1 MYKSRAIQV
10 GNLKLGGDAPV
21 RIQSM
26 TNTPTGDVSAT
37 VDQCKSILSAGADLV
52 RVTVR
57 NLKEAESLASI
68 KEKLSIEGFQ
78 EPLVADVHFN
88 PEIAFRAALYADKVR
103 INPGNFGGPE
113 FRKSFLTFLD
123 ICRQNNTAIRIG
135 INQGSLSDR
144 IMNDF
149 GDSPEGMVESAM
161 EFLRIC
167 QQENFSRVVVS
178 LKSSNTRTMIYAN
191 RLLVRKLLNENMDY
205 PLHTGIT
212 EAGAGVDGRMKS
224 AIGIGTLLAEG
235 IGDTIRVS
243 LTEKPENEIPFAR
256 KLASISA
263 IKKSSSKEEPSSLP
277 LAYSRRRSNPVL
289 NIGGH
294 NPPVVIVSN
303 DQEQLSSS
311 GQSRI
316 NPDFFYGNH
325 SGILFPGNAY
335 HTTERISQ
343 IPVIQTKDLIQKGFP
358 ESKSVCI
365 NLLPDDLKDLIIRS
379 LIKNDNAIL
388 AINVNSNDHSLGI
401 RKLFD
406 EFSSSQWSPPVILK
420 YFSVE
425 KDRMDYLMHAALD
438 LGGLLIDGLP
448 DGIWLENN
456 CFPPA
461 DNVAMAFNLLQA
473 SRSRMSKTEY
483 IACPSCGR
491 TLFHIENVLA
501 KVMEATKHL
510 KHLKI
515 AVMGCIVNGPGEM
528 ADADYG
534 YVGSGPGKITLYRS
548 RDPVKKNI
556 PEEKAIEELIHLIR
570 DNNDWID
577 PD

>member
-10 GNLKLGGDAPV
+10 GNLKLGGEAPV

-37 VDQCKSILSAGADLV
+37 VEQCKSILSAGADLV

-68 KEKLSIEGFQ
+68 KEKLSVEGFQ

-88 PEIAFRAALYADKVR
+88 PEIAFIAALYADKVR

-113 FRKSFLTFLD
+113 FREPFLTFLD

-135 INQGSLSDR
+135 VNHGSLSDR
-144 IMNDF
+144 IMNSF

-161 EFLRIC
+161 EFIRIC
-167 QQENFSRVVVS
+167 QQENFTRVVVS

-191 RLLVRKLLNENMDY
+191 RLLVRKLQNENMDY
-205 PLHTGIT
+205 PLHIGIT
-212 EAGAGVDGRMKS
+212 EAGAGEDGRMKS
-224 AIGIGTLLAEG
+224 AIGIGTLLEEG

-256 KLASISA
+256 KLARISA
-263 IKKSSSKEEPSSLP
+263 DKKSSSEGKPSPLP
-277 LAYSRRRSNPVL
+277 LAYSRRMSNPVL

-294 NPPVVIVSN
+294 NPPVVIVSK
-303 DQEQLSSS
+303 DPERLPAT
-311 GQSRI
+311 GQSRT
-316 NPDFFYGNH
+316 NPDFEYDNH
-325 SGILFPGNAY
+325 SGMLFPGDAY
-335 HTTERISQ
+335 HNTEKVTQ
-343 IPVIQTKDLIQKGFP
+343 LPVLQTNDLIQKGFP
-358 ESKSVCI
+358 AGKSICLNFSLVE
-365 NLLPDDLKDLIIRS
+365 LKDLIIRP
-379 LIKNDNAIL
+379 LVNKARVIL
-388 AINVNSNDHSLGI
+388 AINTSPNDHSLGI

-406 EFSSSQWSPPVILK
+406 DYFSRQWSPPVILK
-420 YFSVE
+420 YSSIE
-425 KDRMDYLMHAALD
+425 KDRMDYLIHAALD
-438 LGGLLIDGLP
+438 LGGLFIDGLP
-448 DGIWLENN
+448 DGIWLEND

-461 DNVAMAFNLLQA
+461 DNAVMAFNLLQA

-501 KVMEATKHL
+501 RVREATCHL

-534 YVGSGPGKITLYRS
+534 YVGSGAGKITLYRG

-570 DNNDWID
+570 DNNDWIE